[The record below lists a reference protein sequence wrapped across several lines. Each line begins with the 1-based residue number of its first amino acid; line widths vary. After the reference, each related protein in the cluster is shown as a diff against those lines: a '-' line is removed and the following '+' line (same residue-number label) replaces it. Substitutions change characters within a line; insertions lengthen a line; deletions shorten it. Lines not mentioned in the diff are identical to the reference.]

1 MDIYKVPMGSDFPE
15 HVRRV
20 WSQTQILLVLIG
32 ANWLRRADPLSPRVA
47 LRYVAVPAFALLVAL
62 LDRQRI
68 RSARDLR
75 IACFIIPLP
84 FGTAFFR
91 EARTRPLA
99 AFAVG
104 AILGVVATCA
114 MTISVSLR
122 YHQPILPSDTFEWLE
137 NVEYVVS
144 IAVGFFTGNLL
155 ARMPGVASWWPQKED
170 WVLLEVATALEKRI
184 PIVPVL
190 VDGAKMPAA
199 EELPKGIRAL
209 AYRAATDVHSVPDFD
224 AHMARLIAG
233 IDKILAV
240 KAS

>member
-1 MDIYKVPMGSDFPE
+1 
-15 HVRRV
+15 
-20 WSQTQILLVLIG
+20 
-32 ANWLRRADPLSPRVA
+32 
-47 LRYVAVPAFALLVAL
+47 
-62 LDRQRI
+62 
-68 RSARDLR
+68 
-75 IACFIIPLP
+75 
-84 FGTAFFR
+84 
-91 EARTRPLA
+91 
-99 AFAVG
+99 
-104 AILGVVATCA
+104 

-144 IAVGFFTGNLL
+144 IAVGFFTGNML